1 MSQWN
6 VTIHKRFIPTL
17 QSWGNRYVLEAAS
30 RDAAEVSAADII
42 LVHEK
47 AMHSELVEFT
57 SILVSSVTAFDS
69 DFNSFPVGG
78 TGTITSADETVP
90 IETVV
95 ECRVNVLS
103 GGRNLRK
110 FYHVCPDRT
119 HLDANQRWDT
129 ELVGTVE
136 AEISD
141 LISDLHTATT
151 DWVSP
156 AGHRA
161 VGAVTIPE
169 YRYHQFTKASKRP
182 PAGP

>member
-1 MSQWN
+1 MAQYN

-17 QSWGNRYVLEAAS
+17 QSWGNRYVLEATT

-42 LVHEK
+42 LVREK

-78 TGTITSADETVP
+78 VGGITSADETVP

-95 ECRVNVLS
+95 EARVNLL
-103 GGRNLRK
+103 GGGKNLRK
-110 FYHVCPDRT
+110 FYHVCPDRGS
-119 HLDANQRWDT
+119 LDAAQRWAT

-136 AEISD
+136 TEIESM
-141 LISDLHTATT
+141 ISALHTAAT

-169 YRYHQFTKASKRP
+169 YRYHQFTKASKRTAP
-182 PAGP
+182 